1 LGRAPGKTKNP
12 NLKLLY
18 RRMQFGWTQE
28 RAAAEM
34 GIARTA
40 YTMVENGYRDGSP
53 YFWRKV
59 RDVFG
64 EF

>member
-1 LGRAPGKTKNP
+1 MGRIPGKTKNA

-34 GIARTA
+34 GITRTA
-40 YTMVENGYRDGSP
+40 YTMVECGYRDGTKD
-53 YFWRKV
+53 FWRKV